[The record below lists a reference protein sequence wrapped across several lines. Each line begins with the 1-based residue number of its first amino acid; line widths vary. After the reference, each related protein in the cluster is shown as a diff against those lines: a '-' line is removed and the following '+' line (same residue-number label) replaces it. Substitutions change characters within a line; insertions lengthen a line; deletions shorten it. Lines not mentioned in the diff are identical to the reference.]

1 MANRVRLLLQVA
13 TGRCV
18 GSDSRHIAPG
28 GSGKGRQG
36 SKSHGRHHRQPER
49 ETGGNR
55 AACGFDAGKKVKGR
69 KRHIVVD
76 TLGLILNVVVHAA
89 NIQDRDGAVLVPRGL
104 KALFPWLALIWADGA
119 YGGEKLAA
127 VMPTL
132 GPWRLEIVK
141 RRPETQGF
149 EVLPKRWM
157 VERTLGW
164 LVRRRRLRV
173 DYEGRPESA
182 EALIKSPCRI

>member
-1 MANRVRLLLQVA
+1 M
-13 TGRCV
+13 
-18 GSDSRHIAPG
+18 
-28 GSGKGRQG
+28 
-36 SKSHGRHHRQPER
+36 
-49 ETGGNR
+49 
-55 AACGFDAGKKVKGR
+55 
-69 KRHIVVD
+69 
-76 TLGLILNVVVHAA
+76 
-89 NIQDRDGAVLVPRGL
+89 
-104 KALFPWLALIWADGA
+104 FPWLALIWGDGA
-119 YGGEKLAA
+119 YAGEKLAA